1 MPVITKEYLDSLPEE
16 DIIFIRD
23 YIWQRFGKEPE
34 RKEQTDSEPDE
45 QAEEPPRNTRL
56 SDDPSCCPHCGGTHF
71 IKYGFK
77 DGKQRYLCKDCNKS
91 FLEDSGTL
99 MSSCRLTEDQ
109 VRELIECEV
118 EGLSLKEEAHRSGLT
133 ETSCFNFR
141 HRLYSMADHRMAKLV
156 LSGQVEVDATY
167 TRINLAGTR
176 PENMPRINKKR
187 GKKAKIVGEFKALR
201 GVSHHKICIVTAADE
216 NDNILY
222 RVSGLGQENLEKYEQ
237 YSDQFSCTT
246 MVISDSND
254 GIKKFAEALKVTH
267 DVIPAEGDK
276 KRYTTPLGNSLGD
289 VNQVHQTLKNLVRVK
304 HGVSTRHL
312 PGYLAWIS
320 YLKRAIYTYEREE
333 LVEYIYQDLFQT
345 KGTLLTTEINKLEQ
359 PISLRE
365 AYAEYAYG
373 IFAKDA
379 S

>member
-1 MPVITKEYLDSLPEE
+1 MTVITEEYLDSLAEE

-23 YIWQRFGKEPE
+23 YIWRRFGKEPKSDE
-34 RKEQTDSEPDE
+34 HTKKPAEQKAVPVRDIKS
-45 QAEEPPRNTRL
+45 
-56 SDDPSCCPHCGGTHF
+56 SDVPLCCPHCGGIRF
-71 IKYGFK
+71 IKYCSK
-77 DGKQRYLCKDCNKS
+77 DGKQRYLCKHCNKS

-99 MSSCRLTEDQ
+99 MASCHLTEDQ
-109 VRELIECEV
+109 IRELIDCEV
-118 EGLSLKEEAHRSGLT
+118 EGLSLKEEAHRSGLA
-133 ETSCFNFR
+133 ETTCFNFR
-141 HRLYSMADHRMAKLV
+141 HKLYSMADYKMAELV

-167 TRINLAGTR
+167 TRINLSGTK
-176 PENMPRINKKR
+176 PKNMPRISKKR
-187 GKKAKIVGEFKALR
+187 GKKGKVVGEFKALR

-222 RVSGLGQENLEKYEQ
+222 RISGLGHETLEKYEQ
-237 YSDQFSCTT
+237 YSEQFAGAT
-246 MVISDSND
+246 MMISDSND
-254 GIKKFAEALKVTH
+254 GIRKFAEALKVTH
-267 DVIPAEGDK
+267 DAIPADSDR

-289 VNQVHQTLKNLVRVK
+289 VNQVHQTLKDLVRVK

-320 YLKRAIYTYEREE
+320 YLKRAIYSNERED
-333 LVEYIYQDLFQT
+333 LVEYIYQDLLQA

-365 AYAEYAYG
+365 AYAEYTYG
-373 IFAKDA
+373 IFADNA